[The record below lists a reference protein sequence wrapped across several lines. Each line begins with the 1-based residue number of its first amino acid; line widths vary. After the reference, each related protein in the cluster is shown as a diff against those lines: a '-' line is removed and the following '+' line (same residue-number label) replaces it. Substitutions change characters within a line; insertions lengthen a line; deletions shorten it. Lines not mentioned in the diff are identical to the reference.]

1 MCTTYEYYV
10 EEIPESM
17 SSVELLLGGNAG
29 AYIFH
34 MDVCRPEY
42 QHSNMYLRFADK
54 LNAKVSNDAETRF
67 EIGFSLQDAL
77 VDVKMILSI
86 FVFNLR

>member
-1 MCTTYEYYV
+1 
-10 EEIPESM
+10 M

-54 LNAKVSNDAETRF
+54 FDDSAVSVPSVA
-67 EIGFSLQDAL
+67 
-77 VDVKMILSI
+77 V
-86 FVFNLR
+86 

>member
-1 MCTTYEYYV
+1 
-10 EEIPESM
+10 
-17 SSVELLLGGNAG
+17 
-29 AYIFH
+29 

-86 FVFNLR
+86 LCLIFVKSDYK

>member
-1 MCTTYEYYV
+1 MKVLGHRIKNYYTAIHTPLYS
-10 EEIPESM
+10 EEK
-17 SSVELLLGGNAG
+17 NDG

>member
-1 MCTTYEYYV
+1 
-10 EEIPESM
+10 M
-17 SSVELLLGGNAG
+17 SSVELLWRGNAG

-67 EIGFSLQDAL
+67 EIAFSLQDAL

-86 FVFNLR
+86 FVFNFR

>member
-1 MCTTYEYYV
+1 MLIFFIWMYV
-10 EEIPESM
+10 VQNISI
-17 SSVELLLGGNAG
+17 VN
-29 AYIFH
+29 
-34 MDVCRPEY
+34 
-42 QHSNMYLRFADK
+42 SNMYLRFADK

>member
-1 MCTTYEYYV
+1 
-10 EEIPESM
+10 
-17 SSVELLLGGNAG
+17 
-29 AYIFH
+29 
-34 MDVCRPEY
+34 
-42 QHSNMYLRFADK
+42 MYLRFADK